1 MLRGEAWIE
10 EEWGPG
16 IFVIRMVK
24 VLCDMVVRRIH

>member
-24 VLCDMVVRRIH
+24 VLRIETERLA